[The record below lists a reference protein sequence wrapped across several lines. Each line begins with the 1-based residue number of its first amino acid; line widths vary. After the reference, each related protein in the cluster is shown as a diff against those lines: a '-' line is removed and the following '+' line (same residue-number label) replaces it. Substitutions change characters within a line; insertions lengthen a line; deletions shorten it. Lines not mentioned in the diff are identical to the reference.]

1 MNTFGK
7 YVRDDNEIKGI
18 HPGDIKI
25 DICQIYIFNK
35 KETIKNH
42 CSKIQE
48 GVRKEPKCVYEDNYV
63 TYNKSYFNGKRAIE
77 IVQEEFGSQYEDEES
92 KMITEIFDD
101 KYGNNNISI
110 LYIQY

>member
-1 MNTFGK
+1 MIMK
-7 YVRDDNEIKGI
+7 LKGYI
-18 HPGDIKI
+18 QEIKI
-25 DICQIYIFNK
+25 DNCQIYIFNK

-48 GVRKEPKCVYEDNYV
+48 GVGKEPKCVLEDNYV
-63 TYNKSYFNGKRAIE
+63 THNKSYFNGKRAIE

>member
-1 MNTFGK
+1 M
-7 YVRDDNEIKGI
+7 
-18 HPGDIKI
+18 
-25 DICQIYIFNK
+25 
-35 KETIKNH
+35 
-42 CSKIQE
+42 
-48 GVRKEPKCVYEDNYV
+48 
-63 TYNKSYFNGKRAIE
+63 E